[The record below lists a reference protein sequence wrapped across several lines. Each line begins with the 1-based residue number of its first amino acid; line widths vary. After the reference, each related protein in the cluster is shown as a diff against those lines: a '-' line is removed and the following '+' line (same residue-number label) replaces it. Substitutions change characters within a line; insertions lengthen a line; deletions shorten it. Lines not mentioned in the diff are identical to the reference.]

1 MRTITLIVSSALFWS
16 VSWAQQP
23 AQNAPA
29 VASSKAVATPP
40 SAPATSSGLSVAD
53 AAIAIGLE
61 DYVPIEPGN
70 VFPADVQRLYCYSQ
84 IKGAQD
90 SMEVEHRWYWNDDLI
105 ASIPLKVKSSNWK
118 TYSIKKILPWMTGEW
133 VVAIVN
139 AKNSEEVL
147 KTLKFTIK

>member
-1 MRTITLIVSSALFWS
+1 MRTITLIVSSALLWS

-29 VASSKAVATPP
+29 ATPVTAP
-40 SAPATSSGLSVAD
+40 PAPATTSGLTVA
-53 AAIAIGLE
+53 AASIAIGLE
-61 DYVPIEPGN
+61 DYVPVEPGKL
-70 VFPADVQRLYCYSQ
+70 FPANVQRLYCYSQ

-90 SMEVEHRWYWNDDLI
+90 SMDIEHRWYWNDDLI
-105 ASIPLKVKSSNWK
+105 ASIPLKVKSNNWR
-118 TYSIKKILPWMTGEW
+118 TYSIKNILPVMTGEW

-139 AKNSEEVL
+139 AKNAEEVL